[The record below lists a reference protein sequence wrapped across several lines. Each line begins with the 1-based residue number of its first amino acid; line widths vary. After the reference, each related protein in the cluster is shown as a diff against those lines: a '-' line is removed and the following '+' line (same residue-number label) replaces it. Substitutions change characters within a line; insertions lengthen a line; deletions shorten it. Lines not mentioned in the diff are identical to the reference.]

1 MAMIRIFLFMTAL
14 HGANVALAETEV
26 KGRPALVLDGEA
38 AQVVVDLLGGSIAD
52 FHLQGQGV
60 NPLSWGREGAGE
72 GPQSMGHFL
81 CLDRWA
87 SVSEAEAEN
96 GMPGHG
102 EASAVPWRVVRG
114 PEERDGFIEAEMAA
128 TLPLAGFEV
137 RRWLRLA
144 KDRALL
150 TVREE
155 VENTGPLGRMY
166 NMVQHPTIGPP
177 FLDETTVVDA
187 NARKGYMVYSPMP
200 NPEEPAV
207 FWPEARKLASGNEV
221 DMRYL
226 GGDDDPTNAG
236 YSFDGDYG
244 WVAASTASKG
254 LLIGYIWKTAEYPW
268 LNIWR
273 NSDAGK
279 PVARGL
285 EFGTTSLPLPPA
297 AIAAK
302 GKIFDIPLFEFL
314 DAGQTVAKVYAAFL
328 FEIPPDYAGTER
340 VALLDDRLVVRPRG
354 TTGNRAKAIE
364 AAAGD
369 VERTNADLEMEVDAL
384 FIE

>member
-1 MAMIRIFLFMTAL
+1 MRIFLLMAAL
-14 HGANVALAETEV
+14 YDANVALAETAV
-26 KGRPALVLDGEA
+26 KGRPALVLNGEVA
-38 AQVVVDLLGGSIAD
+38 RVVVDLLGGSIAD
-52 FHLQGQGV
+52 FHLQDQGV
-60 NPLSWGREGAGE
+60 NPLSWGREEAGA

-96 GMPGHG
+96 GMPAHG

-128 TLPLAGFEV
+128 TLPLAGFAV

-150 TVREE
+150 SVREE
-155 VENTGPLGRMY
+155 VQNTGALGRLY

-177 FLDETTVVDA
+177 FLDETTVVDS

-207 FWPEARKLASGNEV
+207 FWPQAHKLASGDEV

-236 YSFDGDYG
+236 YSFDDSYG
-244 WVAASTASKG
+244 WVAASTASQG

-279 PVARGL
+279 PAARGL

-297 AIAAK
+297 ALAAK
-302 GKIFDIPLFEFL
+302 GKIFGIPLFEFL
-314 DAGQTVAKVYAAFL
+314 DAGQTIAKGYAAFL
-328 FEIPPDYAGTER
+328 FEIPSDYAGTEQ
-340 VALLDDRLVVRPRG
+340 VALIDDRLVVRPCGVMGER
-354 TTGNRAKAIE
+354 TKALE
-364 AAAGD
+364 AASGAIK
-369 VERTNADLEMEVDAL
+369 RTKADLEMEIDAL